1 MKKIVMTAI
10 AICVIG
16 CGNEAEAK
24 TTLVKEIASDAN
36 VIVIPNTEHIDYTA
50 YRLEWRRVNKKP
62 APRWAPDAT
71 LTTRTRRDP
80 EDKHEVVEMRLS
92 DLSFKE
98 AFSIEFRG
106 KGEGH
111 TFWWRGTEYT
121 TNLLDVVRKPN
132 SNFKHTDP
140 YIERITPVTKEITPI
155 EFTLP
160 KEEEPTT
167 EEE

>member
-10 AICVIG
+10 AVCVIG

-24 TTLVKEIASDAN
+24 TPVTKEIASNTN
-36 VIVIPNTEHIDYTA
+36 VIVVPNTEHIDYTS

-62 APRWAPDAT
+62 APRWAPDVT
-71 LTTRTRRDP
+71 LTTKPRTGINN
-80 EDKHEVVEMRLS
+80 KEVVEMHLK

-98 AFSIEFRG
+98 AFSIEFRA

-121 TNLLDVVRKPN
+121 TNLLDVVRKPL
-132 SNFKHTDP
+132 SDFKLTDP
-140 YIERITPVTKEITPI
+140 YIERVPTVTEDIIPVKLTTPT
-155 EFTLP
+155 
-160 KEEEPTT
+160 EEVKPTT
-167 EEE
+167 GE